1 MESNHGVLLLLK
13 KGKDKLKPRIALTK
27 KQQEKLDF
35 YLEIYSGTKLE
46 IEYKLIREYT
56 KQKKGWEQLQELEN
70 HEREQL
76 GLKLLSGSI
85 DSARKRYERWTKAF
99 VEEKNHIIITKHA
112 NKNLVIEKILDN
124 YPEYNL
130 FSKTDDASLEWTPKR
145 MQRVFRTRRR
155 LRIKEYI
162 FLLDGLG
169 EVFSENDYQKGI
181 ERYIEQEM
189 RKLPPLKSGFWLNKL
204 KIQFSD
210 ISPVDTA
217 IDYFRVDSN
226 SNGNYIIT
234 VENSKGHE
242 WNVAY
247 ILHAPKYRGKYKE
260 YKANLSLKEMNKLK
274 DKTFDCTCNPFI
286 NFFVG
291 MERVEKFKRIKPLEI
306 EDKKIKDIYEFDDL
320 KYDMARRMQ
329 SSGKGFEDK
338 IDDELK
344 QCLYVKVQNN
354 WVWVFEN
361 SVRNANIVKQLK
373 AKEEDICRI
382 EVLESTFL

>member
-1 MESNHGVLLLLK
+1 M
-13 KGKDKLKPRIALTK
+13 KPRIALTK

-46 IEYKLIREYT
+46 IEYKLIQEYT
-56 KQKKGWEQLQELEN
+56 KQKKTWEELRDIEN
-70 HEREQL
+70 HEKAKL
-76 GLKLLSGSI
+76 GLKILSGTI

-112 NKNLVIEKILDN
+112 NKNIVIEKILDN

-130 FSKTDDASLEWTPKR
+130 FSKEDDASLEWTPKR
-145 MQRVFRTRRR
+145 IQRVFRKQRR

-181 ERYIEQEM
+181 ERYIEQEK
-189 RKLPPLKSGFWLNKL
+189 RELPSLKSGFWLNKV

-234 VENSKGHE
+234 VENSRGHE
-242 WNVAY
+242 WNIAY
-247 ILHAPKYRGKYKE
+247 ILYAPKYRGKYKE
-260 YKANLSLKEMNKLK
+260 YKANLSLKERNKLKDKPKDKEAEERKSK
-274 DKTFDCTCNPFI
+274 DKTFDCTCHPFI

-291 MERVEKFKRIKPLEI
+291 MKRAEKFKRLKPFEI

-344 QCLYVKVQNN
+344 RCLYVKVQNN
-354 WVWVFEN
+354 WVWIFED
-361 SVRNANIVKQLK
+361 SIRNANIVKRLK
-373 AKEEDICRI
+373 AKEEDICKI